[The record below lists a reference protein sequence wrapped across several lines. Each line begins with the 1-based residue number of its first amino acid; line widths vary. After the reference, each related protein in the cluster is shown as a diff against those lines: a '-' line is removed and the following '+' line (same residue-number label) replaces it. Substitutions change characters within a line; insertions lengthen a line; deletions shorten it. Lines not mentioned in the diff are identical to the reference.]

1 MKKTLSSLLLGSL
14 LAFGANMAH
23 AENVT
28 ITVPY
33 PPGGAA
39 DRLAR
44 VIAQGLTESKGYQ
57 VLVENRP
64 GAGAQIAMNQL
75 KKAKSSDDIVLILSD
90 HSAFTLNQKLYKN
103 LSYDIKQDIKPVT
116 LVAEAPIFLL
126 GKTDGKFN
134 AIAPFLEAAKTQS
147 LTYGA
152 PGIGTGTHLTGEM
165 LNRSLNGN
173 LTFVPYRG
181 AAPALVDLVGGQLD
195 FMFDVLAGSEA
206 FVEDNQLSILALAA
220 SERSNLKPD
229 TPTLKELGVDGV
241 DFKVW
246 WALGAQS
253 KLSDELTDKIQ
264 KDVAAVLNTEDN
276 IELFRKSGVLIKT
289 TTPQGLSQ
297 MIDEEITAVSPLI
310 EELGISI
317 K

>member
-1 MKKTLSSLLLGSL
+1 MKKTLNTLLISSL
-14 LAFGANMAH
+14 LAFGAVAQ
-23 AENVT
+23 AQNVT

-44 VIAQGLTESKGYQ
+44 VIAQGLTTEKGYQ
-57 VLVENRP
+57 VLVENRA
-64 GAGAQIAMNQL
+64 GAGAQVAMNQL
-75 KKAKSSDDIVLILSD
+75 KKAKKDDDIVLLLSD
-90 HSAFTLNQKLYKN
+90 HSAFTLNQKLYKK
-103 LSYDIKQDIKPVT
+103 LSYDIKKDIKPVT

-126 GKTDGKFN
+126 AKTGGKFEH
-134 AIAPFLEAAKTQS
+134 IAPFLETAKTEK

-165 LNRSLNGN
+165 LNRSLDGK

-181 AAPALVDLVGGQLD
+181 AAPALIDLVGGQLD

-206 FVEDNQLSILALAA
+206 FVSDNQLSILAIAA
-220 SERSNLKPD
+220 AERSDLKPD
-229 TPTLKELGVDGV
+229 TPTLKELGVEDV

-246 WALGAQS
+246 WAIGSQS

-264 KDVAAVLNTEDN
+264 KDIASVLNTPQNVD
-276 IELFRKSGVLIKT
+276 LFKKSGVIIKT
-289 TTPQGLSQ
+289 TTPQGLAEI
-297 MIDEEITAVSPLI
+297 IDQEIIEVSPLI

-317 K
+317 N